1 MERNTMKRS
10 MPLVVMLLIL
20 FLAYGADRLLEAA
33 EARASETFIRTPIV
47 WLNAVI
53 LIVFAIVMLGL
64 AWFTIIRQKM
74 NRSVSWI
81 FLVVGCLIMFLN
93 PIQFSIGISVLPI
106 WFSKLTSNSFLIQA
120 GAFIAVMGFAG
131 LLARRFGLHVGL

>member
-1 MERNTMKRS
+1 
-10 MPLVVMLLIL
+10 MLLIL

-81 FLVVGCLIMFLN
+81 FLVVGCLIVFLN
-93 PIQFSIGISVLPI
+93 PIQFSIGISVLPS
-106 WFSKLTSNSFLIQA
+106 WFSKLTTNSFLIQA

-131 LLARRFGLHVGL
+131 LLVRRFGLHVGP